1 MSCGVWRG
9 TGWGSIATNGR
20 ITRGRNYVTSPMRGH
35 QQFAKLAAPR
45 AIDIVR
51 RARVSG
57 FIGEAL
63 RSGRCWLAAPAGY
76 GKTTALVDYLQTNP
90 APHVWFR
97 IDDGDQDI
105 AQFFHYLAHALEAPE
120 AAATM
125 PVFGPEY
132 AEQPLDFARK
142 FFRAFF
148 AHLAPSTLLVLDD
161 LHHADTPSFRS
172 VLAVLFRELP
182 DTVRCACLSRTLPDG
197 ELKDFLLYEQ
207 LQLIDQSVLEFSED
221 EARSL
226 IEIRLKNIAASID
239 ISPARGWAVGLILLA
254 DRGGA
259 PAAPA
264 TSASLRGQPDAL
276 FDALGRHFFLSLPE
290 ADRDTLLKLNILPE
304 IRSDLANAMVGTK
317 EGERLLERLLQRQ
330 LLITRAEASR
340 DLFHLHDLLREFL
353 DRWLEHSVP
362 KDEQRRLRER
372 AAVVLRDGGYVEEAI
387 PLALQAEAWTL
398 AHDLILSQA
407 ETVLCQGRRSTFID
421 WSTRLPD
428 EAKSPWILY
437 WLGVAHMPDDASA
450 EHWLAKAWMSFR
462 ETGDQRG
469 ECLTVA
475 RAVLVKADSWR
486 THDGLSAWTGRAVAL
501 LDRGLP
507 QLPPGEAMLVRIGM
521 IRALDFADD
530 FRSTSA
536 PGRTLTAELL
546 ERLSSHAEGSTPALR
561 LMASEALIEHAVMTG
576 EAIIFEQA
584 VDSVL
589 ADLRDDTV
597 SPWVLGLW
605 LVAFGAA
612 NGRYFPYVRRGFPY
626 EGAEHA
632 LRAAI
637 EIGEREGLRGVEFGA
652 LYHLQLVMKLRNDF
666 AEFAVLVTRLAEIAD
681 SRFTTQV
688 AVVADCH
695 AAMHARQ
702 GDFAEAYR
710 DCDRFMTA
718 IEAANEPIMERLPH
732 FITQYQVLLAD
743 RRPGDAAALL
753 QALLPL
759 LDGGALQRTRLC
771 ILAAEAAEARWAS
784 DPAYDDRLRALID
797 AFRAANWT
805 AVLLNLP
812 ELLAVLM
819 ADAIERDINAEF
831 CRSVIRERR
840 LTAPEGRPAHWP
852 WLLRIH
858 LLGGF
863 RLELDRTTVQPS
875 AKAPTRALDILRIL
889 ALSKGHVCSLEK
901 LQDWLWPDLDGD
913 QAKAAYEQAL
923 HRLRKFLGQAEL
935 VIQRDGLLRLA
946 PDKVWVDLPDWEARV
961 RDVVPAEG
969 GDVPLSDREGLIFG
983 FPGPLLQHG
992 PETGWSAPA
1001 RERVRTQF
1009 LDLAMSAGKEHQSKG
1024 RPDRARTVYLRALE
1038 AYPDS
1043 ARMHQAL
1050 IADSL
1055 GRQDTA
1061 GAVEDYARY
1070 QRALNGDTPPL
1081 SPPLMALIRPLLGDD
1096 KRA

>member
-1 MSCGVWRG
+1 
-9 TGWGSIATNGR
+9 
-20 ITRGRNYVTSPMRGH
+20 MRGH

-45 AIDIVR
+45 AAHIVR
-51 RARVSG
+51 RARVSSL
-57 FIGEAL
+57 IEEAL

-90 APHVWFR
+90 TPHVWFR

-105 AQFFHYLAHALEAPE
+105 AQFFHYLAHSLASPE
-120 AAATM
+120 AAAGM
-125 PVFGPEY
+125 PVFSSEY

-148 AHLAPSTLLVLDD
+148 AQLEPSTLLVLDD
-161 LHHADTPSFRS
+161 LHYADTPDFRC
-172 VLAVLFRELP
+172 VLAVLFKELP
-182 DTVRCACLSRTLPDG
+182 DAVRCACLSRTLPDG
-197 ELKDFLLYEQ
+197 DLRDLLLYEQ
-207 LQLIDQSVLEFSED
+207 LQLIDQSALEFSEE

-226 IEIRLKNIAASID
+226 IELRLKNIAASID
-239 ISPARGWAVGLILLA
+239 VSAARGWAVGLILLA
-254 DRGGA
+254 DRGGTSA
-259 PAAPA
+259 GPAALA
-264 TSASLRGQPDAL
+264 TPRNQPDAL
-276 FDALGRHFFLSLPE
+276 FDLLGRHFFLSLPE

-304 IRSDLANAMVGTK
+304 IRSDLANAMVGTR
-317 EGERLLERLLQRQ
+317 EAERLLERLLQRQ
-330 LLITRAEASR
+330 LLITRAGADR

-362 KDEQRRLRER
+362 KEEQRRLREK
-372 AAVVLRDGGYVEEAI
+372 AAIVLRDGGYVEEAI

-398 AHDLILSQA
+398 AHDLMLSEA
-407 ETVLCQGRRSTFID
+407 ETVLSQGRRSTFID

-428 EAKSPWILY
+428 TAKSPWILY

-462 ETGDQRG
+462 DMGDQRG

-486 THDGLSAWTGRAVAL
+486 THDGLSAWTGRAVGL

-507 QLPPGEAMLVRIGM
+507 QMPPEEAMLVRIGM

-536 PGRTLTAELL
+536 PGQTLTAELL
-546 ERLSSHAEGSTPALR
+546 ERLSNHVEGSTPPLR

-576 EAIIFEQA
+576 EASIFEQA

-589 ADLRDDTV
+589 ADLRDETV
-597 SPWVLGLW
+597 SPWVLGMW

-626 EGAEHA
+626 DSAEHA

-637 EIGEREGLRGVEFGA
+637 GIGEREALRGVEFGA
-652 LYHLQLVMKLRNDF
+652 LYHLQLVKKLRNDF
-666 AEFAVLVTRLAEIAD
+666 AEFGILVTRLAEIAD

-743 RRPGDAAALL
+743 RRPRDAAALL
-753 QALLPL
+753 EALLPL
-759 LDGGALQRTRLC
+759 LDGGALRRTRLC
-771 ILAAEAAEARWAS
+771 ILAAEAAEAKWAN
-784 DPAYDDRLRALID
+784 DATYHDRLRTLID
-797 AFRAANWT
+797 ALRAANWT
-805 AVLLNLP
+805 AILLNLP
-812 ELLAVLM
+812 ELLTVLL
-819 ADAIERDINAEF
+819 ADAIERDFNAEF

-840 LTAPEGRPAHWP
+840 LTAPEARPAHWP

-863 RLELDRTTVQPS
+863 RLELDRTEVHLS
-875 AKAPTRALDILRIL
+875 AKAPTRALDILRVL

-935 VIQRDGLLRLA
+935 VVQRDGLLRLA
-946 PDKVWVDLPDWEARV
+946 PDKVWVDLPVWEARV
-961 RDVVPAEG
+961 RDVVSAEG
-969 GDVPLSDREGLIFG
+969 EEAPISERERLIFG
-983 FPGPLLQHG
+983 FPGPLLLHG

-1009 LDLAMSAGKEHQSKG
+1009 LDLAMSVGKEHEIGARS
-1024 RPDRARTVYLRALE
+1024 DRARIIYLRALE

-1055 GRQDTA
+1055 GRQDAA
-1061 GAVEDYARY
+1061 GAIEDYARY

-1081 SPPLMALIRPLLGDD
+1081 SPSLMALIRPFLSND

>member
-1 MSCGVWRG
+1 M
-9 TGWGSIATNGR
+9 
-20 ITRGRNYVTSPMRGH
+20 TSPMRGH

-57 FIGEAL
+57 LIEEAL

-76 GKTTALVDYLQTNP
+76 GKTTALVDYLQANP
-90 APHVWFR
+90 SPHVWFR
-97 IDDGDQDI
+97 VDEGDQDI
-105 AQFFHYLAHALEAPE
+105 AQFFHYLAHSLGSPE
-120 AAATM
+120 ATAGM
-125 PVFGPEY
+125 PVFGSEY
-132 AEQPLDFARK
+132 AEQPLEFARK

-148 AHLAPSTLLVLDD
+148 AHLKPSTLLVLDD
-161 LHHADTPSFRS
+161 LHYADTPEFRS
-172 VLAVLFRELP
+172 VLAMLFRELP
-182 DTVRCACLSRTLPDG
+182 GTVRCACLSRTLPDG

-221 EARSL
+221 EAHSL
-226 IEIRLKNIAASID
+226 IELRLKNIAASID
-239 ISPARGWAVGLILLA
+239 VSPARGWAVGLILLA

-259 PAAPA
+259 PAGSVA
-264 TSASLRGQPDAL
+264 SASSRGQPDAL

-290 ADRDTLLKLNILPE
+290 TDRDTLLKLNILPE
-304 IRSDLANAMVGTK
+304 IRSDLANAMVGTQ

-330 LLITRAEASR
+330 LLITRAEANR

-353 DRWLEHSVP
+353 NRWLEHSVP
-362 KDEQRRLRER
+362 KDQQRRLRER
-372 AAVVLRDGGYVEEAI
+372 AAIVLRDAGYVEEAI

-398 AHDLILSQA
+398 AHDLIVAQA
-407 ETVLCQGRRSTFID
+407 ETVLSQGRRSTFID
-421 WSTRLPD
+421 WSTRLP
-428 EAKSPWILY
+428 ETAMSSWIQY

-450 EHWLAKAWMSFR
+450 EHWLAKAWTSFR
-462 ETGDQRG
+462 DLADQRG

-475 RAVLVKADSWR
+475 RAVLVKTDSWR

-507 QLPPGEAMLVRIGM
+507 QLPPEEAMLVRIGM

-536 PGRTLTAELL
+536 SGQALTAELL
-546 ERLSSHAEGSTPALR
+546 ERLSSHTAGSTPALR

-576 EAIIFEQA
+576 EATIFEQA
-584 VDSVL
+584 VDSVIG
-589 ADLRDDTV
+589 DLGDATL
-597 SPWVLGLW
+597 SPWVLGMW

-612 NGRYFPYVRRGFPY
+612 NGRYFPYARRSFPY
-626 EGAEHA
+626 ENAEHA

-637 EIGEREGLRGVEFGA
+637 DIGEREGLRGVEFGA

-666 AEFAVLVTRLAEIAD
+666 TEFGLLVTRLAEIAD

-702 GDFAEAYR
+702 GVFAEAYR

-743 RRPGDAAALL
+743 RRPRDAAALL
-753 QALLPL
+753 ETLLPL
-759 LDGGALQRTRLC
+759 LDGGAHQRTRLC
-771 ILAAEAAEARWAS
+771 ILAAQAAEAKWAD
-784 DPAYDDRLRALID
+784 DPGYGDRLRTLID
-797 AFRAANWT
+797 ALRAANWT
-805 AVLLNLP
+805 AILLNLP
-812 ELLAVLM
+812 ELLAVIL
-819 ADAIERDINAEF
+819 ADAIERDMNAEF

-840 LTAPEGRPAHWP
+840 LNAPDGRPAHWP
-852 WLLRIH
+852 WSLRIH

-863 RLELDRTTVQPS
+863 RLELDRTAVQLS
-875 AKAPTRALDILRIL
+875 AKPPTRALDILRVL

-935 VIQRDGLLRLA
+935 VVQRDGLLRLA
-946 PDKVWVDLPDWEARV
+946 PDKVWVDLPDWESRV
-961 RDVVPAEG
+961 RSAALSEG
-969 GDVPLSDREGLIFG
+969 YDAPLSDRERLVFE
-983 FPGPLLQHG
+983 FPGPLLLHG
-992 PETGWSAPA
+992 PETGWSSPA

-1009 LDLAMSAGKEHQSKG
+1009 LDLALSVGKEHEAEG
-1024 RPDRARTVYLRALE
+1024 RTRRARAIYLRALE
-1038 AYPDS
+1038 SYPDS
-1043 ARMHQAL
+1043 ARIHQSL

-1055 GRQDTA
+1055 TRQDSA

-1070 QRALNGDTPPL
+1070 QRALNGETPPL
-1081 SPPLMALIRPLLGDD
+1081 SPSLMALIRPLLG
-1096 KRA
+1096 APG